1 MIVRWSGA
9 AADDLRDAQAYV
21 EEFDPGA
28 AGRMVARIVL
38 TANKMLAQY
47 PEIGRPGRVSGTR
60 ELIIAKTPYIVPYRI
75 ADGRVEILRVFHSA
89 RKWPARF

>member
-60 ELIIAKTPYIVPYRI
+60 ELEHFPLNMKHRRLKHIR
-75 ADGRVEILRVFHSA
+75 SA
-89 RKWPARF
+89 